1 MKYKKT
7 LLCSLLLIS
16 CLILVT
22 SMPVFAAEL
31 TEAEVQQAVDAQGK
45 ETVTGNVFIW
55 FLCAIAFLKVSQK
68 IDSFMASLG
77 VNVGNT
83 GGNMMAE
90 LLIAGRGLASSFRG
104 HGGGSH
110 SSSHSSSP
118 GSAAVQ
124 SSFLSGGL
132 AGAVGRQT
140 ERSAVNAATLMNRK
154 KAILAIFM
162 MAFLIIIGFVFPSI
176 WKSQKGNKKSETE
189 NTQHDNN
196 ENTET
201 EQAENNES
209 ISFQDFEALEDFFSK
224 EQVKLFQEELTS
236 YLKNVKQMSLT
247 SIRFLADDTTY
258 PNASDINFLF
268 QLPDKSVLP
277 VYYTSSTGRF
287 FFGEERTPDSGKEII
302 YERPTDD
309 KLPSITT
316 EEIEQLQEG
325 GYDDTS
331 VNSEKAAPVTEVPET
346 PSMEEPKEVQP

>member
-1 MKYKKT
+1 
-7 LLCSLLLIS
+7 
-16 CLILVT
+16 
-22 SMPVFAAEL
+22 
-31 TEAEVQQAVDAQGK
+31 
-45 ETVTGNVFIW
+45 
-55 FLCAIAFLKVSQK
+55 
-68 IDSFMASLG
+68 
-77 VNVGNT
+77 
-83 GGNMMAE
+83 
-90 LLIAGRGLASSFRG
+90 
-104 HGGGSH
+104 
-110 SSSHSSSP
+110 
-118 GSAAVQ
+118 
-124 SSFLSGGL
+124 
-132 AGAVGRQT
+132 
-140 ERSAVNAATLMNRK
+140 MNRK

-258 PNASDINFLF
+258 PNASDINFSF

-309 KLPSITT
+309 KLLPS
-316 EEIEQLQEG
+316 QQRKL
-325 GYDDTS
+325 
-331 VNSEKAAPVTEVPET
+331 NSCKKAVMMIP
-346 PSMEEPKEVQP
+346 Q

>member
-1 MKYKKT
+1 
-7 LLCSLLLIS
+7 
-16 CLILVT
+16 
-22 SMPVFAAEL
+22 
-31 TEAEVQQAVDAQGK
+31 
-45 ETVTGNVFIW
+45 
-55 FLCAIAFLKVSQK
+55 
-68 IDSFMASLG
+68 
-77 VNVGNT
+77 
-83 GGNMMAE
+83 
-90 LLIAGRGLASSFRG
+90 
-104 HGGGSH
+104 
-110 SSSHSSSP
+110 
-118 GSAAVQ
+118 
-124 SSFLSGGL
+124 
-132 AGAVGRQT
+132 
-140 ERSAVNAATLMNRK
+140 MNRK

-258 PNASDINFLF
+258 PNASDINFSF

-287 FFGEERTPDSGKEII
+287 FFGEERTPDFGKEII
-302 YERPTDD
+302 YLNFQPGIA
-309 KLPSITT
+309 L
-316 EEIEQLQEG
+316 
-325 GYDDTS
+325 
-331 VNSEKAAPVTEVPET
+331 KASRAGNLHVIGTLNLCFSHT
-346 PSMEEPKEVQP
+346 HIMFFRKFKSCL

>member
-1 MKYKKT
+1 MQGTPAQVFGNRGALKKT
-7 LLCSLLLIS
+7 NLETPAVLELFESLCKKG
-16 CLILVT
+16 IL
-22 SMPVFAAEL
+22 
-31 TEAEVQQAVDAQGK
+31 K
-45 ETVTGNVFIW
+45 
-55 FLCAIAFLKVSQK
+55 
-68 IDSFMASLG
+68 ASLPLPR
-77 VNVGNT
+77 NLKTLETYISDINLNPHY
-83 GGNMMAE
+83 GGNN
-90 LLIAGRGLASSFRG
+90 I
-104 HGGGSH
+104 
-110 SSSHSSSP
+110 
-118 GSAAVQ
+118 V
-124 SSFLSGGL
+124 
-132 AGAVGRQT
+132 T
-140 ERSAVNAATLMNRK
+140 ENRK

-196 ENTET
+196 ENAET

>member
-1 MKYKKT
+1 MEY
-7 LLCSLLLIS
+7 
-16 CLILVT
+16 
-22 SMPVFAAEL
+22 
-31 TEAEVQQAVDAQGK
+31 
-45 ETVTGNVFIW
+45 
-55 FLCAIAFLKVSQK
+55 
-68 IDSFMASLG
+68 
-77 VNVGNT
+77 
-83 GGNMMAE
+83 
-90 LLIAGRGLASSFRG
+90 
-104 HGGGSH
+104 
-110 SSSHSSSP
+110 
-118 GSAAVQ
+118 
-124 SSFLSGGL
+124 
-132 AGAVGRQT
+132 
-140 ERSAVNAATLMNRK
+140 
-154 KAILAIFM
+154 
-162 MAFLIIIGFVFPSI
+162 
-176 WKSQKGNKKSETE
+176 
-189 NTQHDNN
+189 
-196 ENTET
+196 
-201 EQAENNES
+201 
-209 ISFQDFEALEDFFSK
+209 FFSK

-236 YLKNVKQMSLT
+236 YLKNVKQISIT

>member
-1 MKYKKT
+1 MQPQMPIGSSLKNKGDTYEQKKDNSGY
-7 LLCSLLLIS
+7 LYDGLFNYHRICLSLHLEI
-16 CLILVT
+16 
-22 SMPVFAAEL
+22 P
-31 TEAEVQQAVDAQGK
+31 K
-45 ETVTGNVFIW
+45 
-55 FLCAIAFLKVSQK
+55 
-68 IDSFMASLG
+68 
-77 VNVGNT
+77 
-83 GGNMMAE
+83 
-90 LLIAGRGLASSFRG
+90 R
-104 HGGGSH
+104 
-110 SSSHSSSP
+110 
-118 GSAAVQ
+118 
-124 SSFLSGGL
+124 
-132 AGAVGRQT
+132 
-140 ERSAVNAATLMNRK
+140 
-154 KAILAIFM
+154 
-162 MAFLIIIGFVFPSI
+162 
-176 WKSQKGNKKSETE
+176 NKKSETE

>member
-1 MKYKKT
+1 
-7 LLCSLLLIS
+7 
-16 CLILVT
+16 
-22 SMPVFAAEL
+22 
-31 TEAEVQQAVDAQGK
+31 
-45 ETVTGNVFIW
+45 
-55 FLCAIAFLKVSQK
+55 
-68 IDSFMASLG
+68 
-77 VNVGNT
+77 
-83 GGNMMAE
+83 
-90 LLIAGRGLASSFRG
+90 
-104 HGGGSH
+104 
-110 SSSHSSSP
+110 
-118 GSAAVQ
+118 
-124 SSFLSGGL
+124 
-132 AGAVGRQT
+132 
-140 ERSAVNAATLMNRK
+140 MNRK

-287 FFGEERTPDSGKEII
+287 FSVRNVPLILEKKSSMNVRQMTNF
-302 YERPTDD
+302 
-309 KLPSITT
+309 LPS
-316 EEIEQLQEG
+316 QQRKL
-325 GYDDTS
+325 
-331 VNSEKAAPVTEVPET
+331 NSCK
-346 PSMEEPKEVQP
+346 KEVMTIPP